1 MGIIPFHPEGIVGS
15 NNKLFKKNTNT
26 KVVYRVYRAAPGG
39 PWTPASGEVSL
50 AEARNLAALA
60 AREGYAA
67 KIIAIRYTREGRGW
81 RRRVEGV
88 VSRVEPRPAP
98 GPRPM
103 GAWR

>member
-1 MGIIPFHPEGIVGS
+1 MIKL
-15 NNKLFKKNTNT
+15 KLFSRKKSAT
-26 KVVYRVYRAAPGG
+26 VVYRVYRAAPGG
-39 PWTPASGEVSL
+39 PWIPASGEVSL

-103 GAWR
+103 GVW